1 MALQGPFF
9 GKKEADHNPAR
20 PPAGHLGAKPALGS
34 AVGSAQPF
42 SPAAPAS
49 MLTPASAPAPS
60 AATSAMLTV
69 GPNIKLKG
77 VEITDCDTLLVE
89 GTVEATMK
97 SRVIQIAD
105 KGTFKGSVE
114 VDIAEVRGAFDG
126 DLTVHDKLV
135 IFATGTVNGKTRYGK
150 IIIEEGGQLSGD
162 VAHGA
167 GRDAKPAASAVPAK
181 TA

>member
-9 GKKEADHNPAR
+9 GKKEADHTPTRAPAT
-20 PPAGHLGAKPALGS
+20 HLGVKSPLTPVGGASGS
-34 AVGSAQPF
+34 QPF
-42 SPAAPAS
+42 SPAAPANV
-49 MLTPASAPAPS
+49 LTPSSAPA
-60 AATSAMLTV
+60 AAASAMLTV

-114 VDIAEVRGAFDG
+114 VDIAEVRGTFDG
-126 DLTVHDKLV
+126 DLTAHEKLV
-135 IFATGTVNGKTRYGK
+135 IFATGEVSGKTRYGK
-150 IIIEEGGQLSGD
+150 IIIEEGGRLSGE

-167 GRDAKPAASAVPAK
+167 AKDDASAAK
-181 TA
+181 SA

>member
-9 GKKEADHNPAR
+9 GKKEADHTPTR
-20 PPAGHLGAKPALGS
+20 VPGSHLGVKSPLNP
-34 AVGSAQPF
+34 VGGAGGQPF
-42 SPAAPAS
+42 SPAAPANV
-49 MLTPASAPAPS
+49 LTPASAPA
-60 AATSAMLTV
+60 AAGGSAMLTV

-114 VDIAEVRGAFDG
+114 VDIAEVRGTFDG
-126 DLTVHDKLV
+126 DLIAHEKLV
-135 IFATGTVNGKTRYGK
+135 IFATGEVSGKTRYGK
-150 IIIEEGGQLSGD
+150 IIIEEGGRLSGE
-162 VAHGA
+162 VAHGVTK
-167 GRDAKPAASAVPAK
+167 DDTSATKSV
-181 TA
+181 

>member
-9 GKKEADHNPAR
+9 GKKEADHTPTRAPAT
-20 PPAGHLGAKPALGS
+20 HLGVKSPLNP
-34 AVGSAQPF
+34 VGGTVGGQPF
-42 SPAAPAS
+42 SPAAPANV
-49 MLTPASAPAPS
+49 LTPASAPA
-60 AATSAMLTV
+60 AASGSAMLTV
-69 GPNIKLKG
+69 GPNIKLRG

-114 VDIAEVRGAFDG
+114 VDIAEVRGTFDG
-126 DLTVHDKLV
+126 DLTAHEKLV
-135 IFATGTVNGKTRYGK
+135 IFATGEVSGKTRYGK
-150 IIIEEGGQLSGD
+150 IIIEEGGRLSGE

-167 GRDAKPAASAVPAK
+167 TKDDAPAAKSA
-181 TA
+181 